1 MVLLLDMINMC
12 NNCNEALGIT
22 NNAGIPEQVVK
33 LVSLIYQ
40 IIRIAVPLILVFV
53 GMFDMAKATAGKDEA
68 EIKKAQTGLVKKAIA
83 AVLVF
88 LMLSLVSMLFRA
100 VTNGDSDSD
109 SIMSCINSLIN
120 DVLYLFQKQKTCT
133 LL

>member
-12 NNCNEALGIT
+12 SNCNEALGIT

-53 GMFDMAKATAGKDEA
+53 GMFDMAKATTGKDEA
-68 EIKKAQTGLVKKAIA
+68 EIKKAQNGLVKKAVA

-100 VTNGDSDSD
+100 VTNGDSDSN

-120 DVLYLFQKQKTCT
+120 GDCD
-133 LL
+133 